1 MKAFQIDAY
10 TTNWRWA
17 LSLLLLVFYGMAHIP
32 QIYLFSYIFKVSS
45 TGFAALTAFNIL
57 TSQATLLPVAI
68 LSLPQLGLVDTA
80 VFLEWLFIIIFPNF
94 SIGQAFIDLYSNDAI
109 KAICQ
114 PTEPI
119 CGFVPN
125 LCCNNFNTSNPF
137 RCGKNGPEDC
147 LKWTTSVLD
156 WEKPGVGRFLFFMP
170 AQFLVLFTIVLF
182 YEAGWFRQFAYNLKQ
197 LVTHKSNKNVEEDKH
212 ILIGSNSI
220 VDIDEEEAFQDIP
233 KDIDVTNEEKRIKD
247 MLELGHLYSETF
259 VLDQLKKYYGKFMA
273 VKGISFTLKQ
283 SECFGLLGVN
293 GAGKT
298 STFKMIT
305 GDEFITDGEAY
316 LGQTSLKNN
325 IKSVSIN

>member
-1 MKAFQIDAY
+1 
-10 TTNWRWA
+10 
-17 LSLLLLVFYGMAHIP
+17 
-32 QIYLFSYIFKVSS
+32 
-45 TGFAALTAFNIL
+45 
-57 TSQATLLPVAI
+57 
-68 LSLPQLGLVDTA
+68 
-80 VFLEWLFIIIFPNF
+80 
-94 SIGQAFIDLYSNDAI
+94 
-109 KAICQ
+109 
-114 PTEPI
+114 
-119 CGFVPN
+119 
-125 LCCNNFNTSNPF
+125 
-137 RCGKNGPEDC
+137 